1 MSYPHPDKKQ
11 IPMKLVV
18 KTFHGL
24 ENVLAEELSY
34 LGAKNIDIR
43 KRAVSCEGNKELLY
57 KANLHIRTGLRIL
70 LPIMSFRAK
79 NDREL
84 YKKISEYNWSKH
96 LDNSKTFAIDSVAFG
111 DVFKHS
117 QYIGLKAKDAI
128 VDQFRKKTGKRPS
141 IDPENP
147 DISINLHVTGD
158 KFTISLDSSGE
169 SLHRRGYRD
178 NRHKAPLNEVLAAGM
193 LKIAKWHPDIPL
205 FDPMCG
211 SGTILMEA
219 AMAAKNLPPAWRRK
233 SFCFMN
239 WPDFDEELWKKIR
252 EEAEEKITSPR
263 VTIIG
268 ADVSMNAV
276 DITKLASL
284 NFGLNREIKVSKAA
298 FENQA
303 PPFKAGMI
311 ITNPPYGERLQKDNI
326 IDFYKLIGNV
336 LKHRFSGYDAWIISS
351 NFKAMKNI
359 GLKPDEKHTLY
370 NGPLETKFWKFKLY
384 EGSMKIRKQRVTNK

>member
-1 MSYPHPDKKQ
+1 MNHIRVITYIS
-11 IPMKLVV
+11 MKLLV

-24 ENVLAEELSY
+24 EDVLAEELTL
-34 LGAKNIDIR
+34 LGAKNVNPQ
-43 KRAVSCEGNKELLY
+43 KRAVSFEGDKELLY
-57 KANLHIRTGLRIL
+57 RANLHLRTALRIL

-84 YKKISEYNWSKH
+84 YKKIYEYNWSKH
-96 LDNSKTFAIDSVAFG
+96 LENSKTFAIDSVAFG

-117 QYIGLKAKDAI
+117 RYIGLKAKDAI

-141 IDPENP
+141 IDAENP
-147 DISINLHVTGD
+147 DVSINLHVSGD
-158 KFTISLDSSGE
+158 RFTISLDSSGE

-193 LKIAKWHPDIPL
+193 LKIAKWNPDIPL

-219 AMAAKNLPPAWRRK
+219 AMVAKNIPPAWHRK

-239 WPDFDEELWKKIR
+239 WPDFDADLWNKIR
-252 EEAEEKITSPR
+252 EEAENNFASPR

-268 ADVSMNAV
+268 ADVAMQAV
-276 DITKLASL
+276 DIAKQASL
-284 NFGLNREIKVSKAA
+284 EFRLNREIKISKAA
-298 FENQA
+298 FEKQT

-311 ITNPPYGERLQKDNI
+311 IMNPPYGERLQKDNI
-326 IDFYKLIGNV
+326 IDFYKTIGTV

-351 NFKAMKNI
+351 NFQAMKNI
-359 GLKPDEKHTLY
+359 GLKPAEKHTLY

-384 EGSMKIRKQRVTNK
+384 EGSMKLRKQRITNK